1 MAKSGI
7 PTWSTKFETGIKA
20 IDNDH
25 QALFEEINQL
35 AVALIKTAND
45 EEVVQAINCLE
56 NYVNEHFS
64 REENFMIQA
73 GYPGAEEHI
82 KSHRA
87 LSRKVT
93 LLRKL
98 HHDETA
104 TIDPQKF
111 VAFLSNWLSHHILKI
126 DMAYLPYLH
135 GEAKD
140 RDEDL
145 GEKLHEVNIHVP
157 GNKRK
162 TIEDFIQIISSDHPL
177 ANELTTLIEQFEN
190 RLYEHDL
197 ADARAAFCKD

>member
-1 MAKSGI
+1 MAKSHI
-7 PTWSTKFETGIKA
+7 PNWSAEYETGIKA

-25 QALFEEINQL
+25 KALFEEINQL
-35 AVALIKTAND
+35 AVALMENASD

-64 REENFMIQA
+64 REEIFMVQA
-73 GYPGAEEHI
+73 GYPDTEEHI
-82 KSHRA
+82 KNHRS

-98 HHDETA
+98 HDDETV

-111 VAFLSNWLSHHILKI
+111 VEFLSNWLSHHILKV
-126 DMAYLPYLH
+126 DMAYLPYLQ

-140 RDEDL
+140 RDENL
-145 GEKLHEVNIHVP
+145 SEKLHEVNIHVP

-162 TIEDFIQIISSDHPL
+162 TVEDFMQIISSDHPL
-177 ANELTTLIEQFEN
+177 ANELTALIEQFEK
-190 RLYEHDL
+190 RLGEHDL